1 MKRSV
6 FFSYTFKK
14 TLKGVLLPTFKNL
27 SLPNEVLE
35 NLNSLGYSVPTPIQE
50 ATIPLIRE
58 GEDIIAQAKTGS
70 GKTLAFSLPLILKL
84 DEKEQSPQALIIA
97 PTRELC
103 EQIAGEIQKLARY
116 KSDVKVVTLYGG
128 TSLTKQVA
136 SLEKGADIL
145 VGTPGRLLDHFSRKT
160 MHLEKIK
167 TLILDEA
174 DRMLDMGFAD
184 DILKLVSNLPKQRQS
199 LLFSATYPEKIDK
212 LTSTILKNPIEVN
225 LQSSETKVDI
235 EEFVYRV
242 EDKDKAL
249 LSTLKHF
256 QSSLAIIFCNTKA
269 KTVEVSEWLN
279 EKGFDIATLNGD
291 LEQYERQEM
300 LLQFANGSLP
310 LLVATDLA
318 ARGLDIEGVDL
329 VINYDT
335 PMKEEIYTHRIGRT
349 GRADKSGLAV
359 TLCDEY
365 GLRKLSEIKPNLK
378 VDAIDTLKPN
388 KNFYMQGEVGTL
400 CIDGGKKKKVRAG
413 DILGTLCKD
422 IGIDNKHIGKIN
434 IYATHS
440 YVAIDKSVIKKAF
453 NGLKNGKIKGKRLR
467 VWWL

>member
-1 MKRSV
+1 M
-6 FFSYTFKK
+6 
-14 TLKGVLLPTFKNL
+14 PTFQNL
-27 SLPNEVLE
+27 SLPNNVLK
-35 NLNSLGYSVPTPIQE
+35 NLNSLGYTTPTPIQE
-50 ATIPLIRE
+50 ATIPLILE
-58 GEDIIAQAKTGS
+58 GKDVIARAKTGS
-70 GKTLAFSLPLILKL
+70 GKTLAFALPLILKL
-84 DEKEQSPQALIIA
+84 DKKEHFPQALIIA

-103 EQIAGEIQKLARY
+103 EQIAKEIQKLARY

-128 TSLTKQVA
+128 TSLTRQVA

-145 VGTPGRLLDHFSRKT
+145 VGTPGRLLDHFSRET
-160 MHLEKIK
+160 IHLEKIK

-184 DILKLVSNLPKQRQS
+184 DILKLVSNLPKQRQT
-199 LLFSATYPEKIDK
+199 LLFSATYPEKIDR
-212 LTSTILKNPIEVN
+212 LTSSILKNPIEVN
-225 LQSSETKVDI
+225 LQNSETKVDI

-242 EDKDKAL
+242 EDKEKAL
-249 LSTLKHF
+249 LTTLKHF
-256 QSSLAIIFCNTKA
+256 QPSLAIIFCNTKA
-269 KTVEVSEWLN
+269 KTIEVSNWLD
-279 EKGFDIATLNGD
+279 EKGFDVATLNGD

-318 ARGLDIEGVDL
+318 SRGLDIEGVDL
-329 VINYDT
+329 VINYDI

-349 GRADKSGLAV
+349 GRADKNGLAV

-388 KNFYMQGEVGTL
+388 KNFYMQGEVATL
-400 CIDGGKKKKVRAG
+400 CIDGGKKKKIRAG

-434 IYATHS
+434 VYATHA
-440 YVAIDKSVIKKAF
+440 YVAIDKSMIKKAF
-453 NGLKNGKIKGKRLR
+453 NGLKNGKIKGKKLR
-467 VWWL
+467 VWWLD

>member
-1 MKRSV
+1 VR
-6 FFSYTFKK
+6 TFKD
-14 TLKGVLLPTFKNL
+14 L
-27 SLPNEVLE
+27 SLPADTLK
-35 NLNSLGYSVPTPIQE
+35 NLLSLGYTTPTPIQKE
-50 ATIPLIRE
+50 AIPLVIQQK
-58 GEDIIAQAKTGS
+58 DVIAKAKTGS
-70 GKTLAFSLPLILKL
+70 GKTLAFALPLILKL
-84 DEKEQSPQALIIA
+84 DENEYFPQALIIV

-103 EQIAGEIQKLARY
+103 EQIAGECKKLARY
-116 KSDVKVVTLYGG
+116 KADVKVITLYGG

-145 VGTPGRLLDHFSRKT
+145 VGTPGRLLDHFSRET
-160 MHLEKIK
+160 IHLGQIK

-184 DILKLVSNLPKQRQS
+184 DILKIVSNLPKQRQS
-199 LLFSATYPEKIDK
+199 LLFSATYPENIEK
-212 LTSTILKNPIEVN
+212 LTKVILKNPIEV
-225 LQSSETKVDI
+225 KVESQEKKVTI
-235 EEFVYRV
+235 EEHVYKV

-249 LSTLKHF
+249 LATLQHY
-256 QSSLAIIFCNTKA
+256 QPSLALVFCNTKI
-269 KTVEVSEWLN
+269 KTTEVSDMLH
-279 EKGFDIATLNGD
+279 EKGFDVATLNGD

-310 LLVATDLA
+310 VLVATDLA
-318 ARGLDIEGVDL
+318 ARGLDIEAIDI

-335 PMKEEIYTHRIGRT
+335 PMKTEDYTHRIGRT

-359 TLCDEY
+359 SLCDEY
-365 GLRKLSEIKPNLK
+365 GLRKLFEIKPNLESK
-378 VDAIDTLKPN
+378 NINVLKPN
-388 KNFYMQGEVGTL
+388 KNFYMQGSVSTL

-422 IGIDNKHIGKIN
+422 IGIENKHIGKIN
-434 IYATHS
+434 VYDKNS

-453 NGLKNGKIKGKRLR
+453 NGLKNGKVKGKNLR